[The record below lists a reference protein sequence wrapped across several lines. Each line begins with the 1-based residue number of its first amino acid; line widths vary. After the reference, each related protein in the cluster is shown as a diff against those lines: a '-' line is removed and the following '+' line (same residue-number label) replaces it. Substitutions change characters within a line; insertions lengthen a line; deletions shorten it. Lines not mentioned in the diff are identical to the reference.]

1 MSLSASHSPIVL
13 KIGNILFFIFLLILM
28 LDPGGSVLHMKDKVF
43 LLIVG
48 YNALFLKPDL
58 RFLVPIL
65 AIYSVVLFG
74 YIIAEI
80 QENPIDYEYL
90 VGTIKGISPIILLLW
105 VKHYNLLHLARIPA
119 VITCI
124 VILILYG
131 FIASS
136 PIIQYAVFLYSKEH
150 NEMVM
155 ITTRNILG
163 FKVFGMYY
171 RSIVCIILLL
181 YCFLYTLHQR
191 HFKSPTYLV
200 GSLILVAT
208 FMISGTRAM
217 MLTPIFVLGIILF
230 RSISTQR
237 KARYFLYPVLG
248 VLAILFIVLI
258 ALLATQEGDK
268 SNMMKYGHLYSY
280 VELFSEHPHYLL
292 WGQGCGTMFYSL
304 GFHKMTPQTEWI
316 YIELLR
322 NYGLLSLIIIGVY
335 AFPLVIFYK
344 YRHDIFTAGFAVTY
358 FGFLLIAGTN
368 PFLLNS
374 QGMTVL
380 WLVYSHVIRLTD
392 SPSPPLLKAT

>member
-1 MSLSASHSPIVL
+1 MTLSASHNPLVL
-13 KIGNILFFIFLLILM
+13 KIGNALFFIFLLVLM
-28 LDPGGSVLHMKDKVF
+28 LDPGGSVLHLKDKIF

-58 RFLVPIL
+58 RFLIPIL
-65 AIYSVVLFG
+65 SIYSVVLIG
-74 YIIAEI
+74 YLVAEI
-80 QENPIDYEYL
+80 QENPIDYDYL
-90 VGTIKGISPIILLLW
+90 IGTIKGISPIVLLLW
-105 VKHYNLLHLARIPA
+105 VRHYDLLRISRIPA
-119 VITCI
+119 IITCI
-124 VILILYG
+124 VTLTLYG
-131 FIASS
+131 FVASS

-171 RSIVCIILLL
+171 RSIVCIIPIL
-181 YCFLYTLHQR
+181 YYFLFSLNQK
-191 HFKSPTYLV
+191 HFKSLGYGIGTL
-200 GSLILVAT
+200 LLVAT

-230 RSISTQR
+230 RNISKQR

-248 VLAILFIVLI
+248 GFCILFLVLI
-258 ALLATQEGDK
+258 GLLATQEGDE
-268 SNMMKYGHLYSY
+268 SNTMKYGHLYSY
-280 VELFSEHPHYLL
+280 IDLFSENPQYLF
-292 WGQGCGTMFYSL
+292 WGQGSGTMFYSL
-304 GFHKMTPQTEWI
+304 GFHRVTAQTEWI

-322 NYGLLSLIIIGVY
+322 NYGLFSLLIVGVY
-335 AFPLVIFYK
+335 TFPLLIFYK

-380 WLVYSHVIRLTD
+380 WLVYSHAIRLTQ
-392 SPSPPLLKAT
+392 SPSLAAV